1 MQSKCSKVVAE
12 LVVWVR
18 CRKMLFNRLFL
29 MMLALNVLLCIIVYQ
44 IHVISKL
51 KEELAAAV
59 VPVVQTRS
67 VSADESRSSISVSL
81 PSSTKMSE
89 EIVAVK
95 MKIQGVAVTTFLGA
109 PKWFQNRYTM
119 MINQM
124 LAILPEDWVV
134 QIFYNP
140 KKGMAVEGINY
151 PGIQRHLQCGRL
163 IITEIPTNLTKLKKN
178 ELMLNPWLWRSVAA
192 NNVLTFG
199 GNSVLC
205 ANTKLPLENFV
216 GKFQYIGAPWGEFN
230 GMGGSGGLSLR
241 NRTKVLE
248 VVTDIQNSGMKLKGK
263 REDSLIVKHLL
274 LDSNNK
280 IASPKVVAAY
290 PLPFYLLLLC

>member
-140 KKGMAVEGINY
+140 KKGMAVEG
-151 PGIQRHLQCGRL
+151 PKLAGR
-163 IITEIPTNLTKLKKN
+163 I
-178 ELMLNPWLWRSVAA
+178 
-192 NNVLTFG
+192 
-199 GNSVLC
+199 
-205 ANTKLPLENFV
+205 LE
-216 GKFQYIGAPWGEFN
+216 A
-230 GMGGSGGLSLR
+230 L
-241 NRTKVLE
+241 
-248 VVTDIQNSGMKLKGK
+248 
-263 REDSLIVKHLL
+263 
-274 LDSNNK
+274 
-280 IASPKVVAAY
+280 A
-290 PLPFYLLLLC
+290 